1 VHFGDGTP
9 IPDAVMDRL
18 GELYEELSVEFPW
31 EAGDLIVL
39 DNMLV
44 AHARRPFSGE
54 RKILVAM
61 AEMTSAA

>member
-1 VHFGDGTP
+1 
-9 IPDAVMDRL
+9 M
-18 GELYEELSVEFPW
+18 
-31 EAGDLIVL
+31 IVL

-61 AEMTSAA
+61 AEMVDAKELAPLSAG